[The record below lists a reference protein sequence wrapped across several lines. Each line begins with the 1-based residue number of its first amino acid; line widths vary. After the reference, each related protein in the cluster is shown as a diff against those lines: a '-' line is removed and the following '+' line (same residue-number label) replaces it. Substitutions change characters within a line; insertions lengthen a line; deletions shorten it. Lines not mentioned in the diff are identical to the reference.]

1 MKTEHE
7 LLEEIADNTFAI
19 KWNLLLLAFVIF
31 IGALLK

>member
-19 KWNLLLLAFVIF
+19 KWNMLLLIFVIL
-31 IGALLK
+31 IGEILK